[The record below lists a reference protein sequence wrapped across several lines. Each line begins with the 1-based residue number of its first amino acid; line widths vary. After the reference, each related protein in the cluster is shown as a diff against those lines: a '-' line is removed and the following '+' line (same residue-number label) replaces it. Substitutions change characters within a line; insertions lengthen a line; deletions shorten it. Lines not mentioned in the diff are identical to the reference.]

1 MTNKFDALNDSL
13 DIESSSISSEIV
25 RNESRI
31 TKEPEKGDDESQ
43 YDYEYTRGQLYSLI
57 EKGQEAIS
65 GILDIAQQ
73 SDSPRAFEVAGQ
85 LIKNVADTTDK
96 LLDLQQKMKKLKE
109 EEPSKG
115 PKNVTNN
122 TMFIGSTADLQKL
135 LKNGIPTIDDSK

>member
-1 MTNKFDALNDSL
+1 MKNKFDSLNDSL
-13 DIESSSISSEIV
+13 DIESSPISKEIIPSETSIT
-25 RNESRI
+25 ESP
-31 TKEPEKGDDESQ
+31 KKGDDESQ
-43 YDYEYTRGQLYSLI
+43 YDYDYTRGQLYNLI

-73 SDSPRAFEVAGQ
+73 SDSPRAYEVAGQ

-109 EEPSKG
+109 EEPKG

-122 TMFIGSTADLQKL
+122 TMFIGSTAELQKL
-135 LKNGIPTIDDSK
+135 LKNGIPTIEDSK